1 MKGVFITARHKA
13 TGKQQPSTARAGIS
27 RSVRSAG
34 QRFLE
39 WLRGQAKAQAGRAA
53 LLAPLALMG
62 GAAWRLTP
70 MADLPGWLVWACAPL
85 LLLVGGRLARPK
97 RVLPGPLGQAIAL
110 IAFGLM
116 LSGWACLGAIAV
128 DVRLRWVEA
137 PRLEAQIGPV
147 RVTGWVMAIESG
159 LTRPRMRLRV
169 HTIEGMEKPPLYVQ
183 LSPPIGTALSP
194 GRAANCLAVLGPSSL
209 PILPGTYD
217 PGRRLFFARVGGAGY
232 TLGSCRAIALAPPP
246 WPVRALLWLQAVR
259 RDLAETLADA
269 APGAGGALAAAVLI
283 GDRTLLDNVTNTAFQ
298 NSGLAH
304 LLSVSGL
311 HMSLVAGLA
320 FAAFYFAL
328 AFVPDLALR
337 WPLKKVAAG
346 AALLAALAYLV
357 LSGSSLPAQR
367 AFVMTG
373 AALGAILLDRPAFTM
388 RALAAA
394 AVIVVVLAP
403 ESVLDVGF
411 QMSFAATAALVA
423 FFEAG
428 SAKTSLPSPGPIIG
442 AMQSVWGALRNALTI
457 SFVAGLATDPIAAF
471 HFQRVTLYGL
481 AANLAAAP
489 LISFVV
495 APAALLALVATPLG
509 WDGPLQLAAW
519 GLELIGGV
527 GAAFG
532 ERPDAIRAI
541 PAMPPSSFLLFL
553 AAIAWLCIWRG
564 ALRWLGLA
572 CAAWALWLYAVAPQP
587 ILLIDGEGKV
597 LLARSAQG
605 WAMERA
611 PRGARFAQERLG
623 QRAGLDA
630 QTLATLPSL
639 QCDADAC
646 QWRTPFGH
654 RAALVRSSQG
664 EAAMCQRT
672 QLLIR
677 LAPRQ
682 AGESNC
688 AQGLVIRSED
698 LQRKGGAA
706 VYDGRTGLK
715 VRYALAGPQPVWRG
729 KPANRLTHSAEP
741 EPPICPEC

>member
-1 MKGVFITARHKA
+1 MV
-13 TGKQQPSTARAGIS
+13 S
-27 RSVRSAG
+27 
-34 QRFLE
+34 
-39 WLRGQAKAQAGRAA
+39 
-53 LLAPLALMG
+53 
-62 GAAWRLTP
+62 
-70 MADLPGWLVWACAPL
+70 LPGALIWAGAPL
-85 LLLVGGRLARPK
+85 LFLVGWMLARPK
-97 RVLPGPLGQAIAL
+97 RALPSPLGQAVAL
-110 IAFGLM
+110 IAFGLT
-116 LSGWACLGAIAV
+116 LSGWAGFGAIAV
-128 DVRLRWVEA
+128 DVRLRRVEA
-137 PRLEAQIGPV
+137 PRLEAQTGPIRV
-147 RVTGWVMAIESG
+147 RGWVMAIESG
-159 LTRPRMRLRV
+159 VTRPRMRLRV
-169 HTIEGMEKPPLYVQ
+169 HTIEGMEKPPVFVQ

-194 GRAANCLAVLGPSSL
+194 GRAADCLAVLGPPSL

-232 TLGSCRAIALAPPP
+232 TLGSCRAIALPPPP
-246 WPVRALLWLQAVR
+246 WPVQSLLWLQAVR
-259 RDLAETLADA
+259 RDLAQTLADA

-283 GDRTLLDNVTNTAFQ
+283 GDRTLLDNETNTAFQ

-311 HMSLVAGLA
+311 HMSLAAGLA

-346 AALLAALAYLV
+346 AALVAALAYLV

-367 AFVMTG
+367 AFVMTS
-373 AALGAILLDRPAFTM
+373 AALGAVLLDRPAFTM

-428 SAKTSLPSPGPIIG
+428 AAKTSLPSPGPIIG
-442 AMQSVWGALRNALTI
+442 AMQSVWEALRNALTI

-495 APAALLALVATPLG
+495 APAALVALVATPLG

-532 ERPDAIRAI
+532 ERPEAIRAI
-541 PAMPPSSFLLFL
+541 PAMPLSSFQLFL

-572 CAAWALWLYAVAPQP
+572 FAAWALWLYAVAPQP
-587 ILLIDGEGKV
+587 VLLIDGEAKV
-597 LLARSAQG
+597 VLARSIQG
-605 WAMERA
+605 WAIERA

-630 QTLATLPSL
+630 RALGALPSL
-639 QCDADAC
+639 ECEAGVC

-654 RAALVRSSQG
+654 RVALVRTPQG
-664 EAAMCQRT
+664 EAMICQRAHV
-672 QLLIR
+672 LIR
-677 LAPRQ
+677 LRPRQ
-682 AGESNC
+682 IGEGAC
-688 AQGLVIRSED
+688 AHGLVIRSED
-698 LQRKGGAA
+698 LLRKGGAA
-706 VYDGRTGLK
+706 VYESRKGLS
-715 VRYALAGPQPVWRG
+715 VRYALEGRQPVWRG
-729 KPANRLTHSAEP
+729 KPANRITHSAERA
-741 EPPICPEC
+741 PPTCPEC

>member
-1 MKGVFITARHKA
+1 MKEGFIAARRKA
-13 TGKQQPSTARAGIS
+13 AKKPQLSTAPGPVS
-27 RSVRSAG
+27 SSAKTVKR
-34 QRFLE
+34 RFLE
-39 WLRGQAKAQAGRAA
+39 WLRRQAKAQAGRAA
-53 LLAPLALMG
+53 LTAPLALMC
-62 GAAWRLTP
+62 GAAWRLMP
-70 MADLPGWLVWACAPL
+70 VADPPGWLIWALGPL
-85 LLLVGGRLARPK
+85 LLLIGWMLARPK
-97 RVLPGPLGQAIAL
+97 RVLPGPLGRAVAL
-110 IAFGLM
+110 LAFGLI
-116 LSGWACLGAIAV
+116 LSGWASLGAIAV
-128 DVRLRWVEA
+128 DVRLRSVEA
-137 PRLEAQIGPV
+137 PRLEAQTGPV
-147 RVTGWVMAIESG
+147 RVTGWVMGIESG

-169 HTIEGMEKPPLYVQ
+169 HAIAGMEKPPLYVQ

-194 GRAANCLAVLGPSSL
+194 GQAANCLAVLGPPSL
-209 PILPGTYD
+209 PILPDTYD

-232 TLGSCRAIALAPPP
+232 TLGSCRPVALPHPP

-259 RDLAETLADA
+259 RDLAQTLADA

-283 GDRTLLDNVTNTAFQ
+283 GDRTLLDHETNTAFQ

-311 HMSLVAGLA
+311 HMSLAAGLA

-346 AALLAALAYLV
+346 AALLAALVYLV

-367 AFVMTG
+367 AFVMTA

-394 AVIVVVLAP
+394 AVLVVVLAP

-428 SAKTSLPSPGPIIG
+428 RAKTNLPSPGPIIG
-442 AMQSVWGALRNALTI
+442 AMQSVWEALRNALTI
-457 SFVAGLATDPIAAF
+457 SFVAGLATDPIAAY

-495 APAALLALVATPLG
+495 APAALLALLATPLG
-509 WDGPLQLAAW
+509 WDGPLQFAAW

-532 ERPDAIRAI
+532 ERPEAIRAI

-572 CAAWALWLYAVAPQP
+572 FGAGALWLYAIAAQP
-587 ILLIDGEGKV
+587 VLLIDGDGKV

-605 WAMERA
+605 WAIERA
-611 PRGARFAQERLG
+611 ARGARFAQERLG
-623 QRAGLDA
+623 QRAGLNA
-630 QTLATLPSL
+630 QEIAGLPGL
-639 QCDADAC
+639 DCDGDAC
-646 QWRTPFGH
+646 FWRTPFG
-654 RAALVRSSQG
+654 RPAVLVRSAPSEVG
-664 EAAMCQRT
+664 MCGSV

-677 LAPRQ
+677 LVPRQ
-682 AGESNC
+682 AKDVPC
-688 AQGLVIRSED
+688 AQGLVISLED

-706 VYDGRTGLK
+706 VYDSRKGLS
-715 VRYALAGPQPVWRG
+715 VRHALAGPEPVWRS
-729 KPANRLTHSAEP
+729 KPANRLSHSAEP
-741 EPPICPEC
+741 APPICPEC

>member
-1 MKGVFITARHKA
+1 
-13 TGKQQPSTARAGIS
+13 
-27 RSVRSAG
+27 
-34 QRFLE
+34 
-39 WLRGQAKAQAGRAA
+39 
-53 LLAPLALMG
+53 
-62 GAAWRLTP
+62 
-70 MADLPGWLVWACAPL
+70 MANLPGELIWACAPL
-85 LLLVGGRLARPK
+85 LFLLGWMLARPK
-97 RVLPGPLGQAIAL
+97 RVLPGPLGQAVVL
-110 IAFGLM
+110 IAFGLT
-116 LSGWACLGAIAV
+116 LSGWAGLGAIAV
-128 DVRLRWVEA
+128 DVRLRRVEA
-137 PRLEAQIGPV
+137 PRLEAQTGPV
-147 RVTGWVMAIESG
+147 RVRGWVMAIESG
-159 LTRPRMRLRV
+159 VTRPRMRLRV
-169 HTIEGMEKPPLYVQ
+169 HTIEGTGKPPLFVQ

-194 GRAANCLAVLGPSSL
+194 GRAADCLAVLGPPSL

-232 TLGSCRAIALAPPP
+232 TLGSCRAIALPPPP
-246 WPVRALLWLQAVR
+246 WPVRSLLWLQAVR
-259 RDLAETLADA
+259 RDLAQTLADA

-283 GDRTLLDNVTNTAFQ
+283 GDRTLLDNETNTAFQ

-311 HMSLVAGLA
+311 HMSLAAGLA

-346 AALLAALAYLV
+346 AALVAASAYLV

-367 AFVMTG
+367 AFVMTS
-373 AALGAILLDRPAFTM
+373 AALGAVLLDRPAFTM

-423 FFEAG
+423 FFEARA
-428 SAKTSLPSPGPIIG
+428 AKTSLPSPGPIIG
-442 AMQSVWGALRNALTI
+442 AMQSVWEALRNALTI

-495 APAALLALVATPLG
+495 APAALFALVATPLG

-532 ERPDAIRAI
+532 ERPEAIRAI
-541 PAMPPSSFLLFL
+541 PAMPLSSFQLFL

-572 CAAWALWLYAVAPQP
+572 FAAWALWLYAVAPQP
-587 ILLIDGEGKV
+587 VLLIDGEGKV
-597 LLARSAQG
+597 VLARSTQG
-605 WAMERA
+605 WAIERA

-630 QTLATLPSL
+630 HALGALPSL
-639 QCDADAC
+639 ECEAGVC

-654 RAALVRSSQG
+654 RAVLVRIAQS
-664 EAAMCQRT
+664 EAGMCDSV

-677 LAPRQ
+677 LVPRQ
-682 AGESNC
+682 AKNIPC
-688 AQGLVIRSED
+688 AQGLVISAED
-698 LQRKGGAA
+698 LQRKGGVA
-706 VYDGRTGLK
+706 VYESRKGLS
-715 VRYALAGPQPVWRG
+715 VRYALEGPQPVWRG
-729 KPANRLTHSAEP
+729 KPANHVTHSAERA
-741 EPPICPEC
+741 PPICPEC